1 MDHSLICKLGGYT
14 SMKHNSLRVFEAQ
27 IMRDVCRDVQTKS
40 TLLPINENDFERKVN
55 TADIAGLDISA
66 R

>member
-1 MDHSLICKLGGYT
+1 
-14 SMKHNSLRVFEAQ
+14 MKHNSVRVFEAQ